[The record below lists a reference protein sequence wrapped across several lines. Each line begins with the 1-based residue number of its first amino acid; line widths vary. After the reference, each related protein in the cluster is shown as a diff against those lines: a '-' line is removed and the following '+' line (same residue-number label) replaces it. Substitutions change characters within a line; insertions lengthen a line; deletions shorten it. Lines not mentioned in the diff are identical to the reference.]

1 MLLEDAYKIVQLPYV
16 TEKTFALIEKENK
29 MVFLVSDK
37 ATKRKIKEA
46 IELLYNVK
54 VVGVDVMRV
63 PKGKKAYVTLSPET
77 PASELASRI
86 GVL

>member
-1 MLLEDAYKIVQLPYV
+1 MLEDAYKIVQLPYV